1 LLAKSVREAFLQ
13 WRLTGVWATFERAFA
28 WLETPPHTKV
38 HVNRFQFF
46 SIFGYSRHGSDDRQ
60 ASFVSLP
67 LYLFK
72 VFAESATKNTT
83 ISADE
88 ALMRANLYELFMVS
102 RGCAAILPRIA
113 GDIIV

>member
-1 LLAKSVREAFLQ
+1 MP

-46 SIFGYSRHGSDDRQ
+46 NIFGYSRQDSDDGL

-72 VFAESATKNTT
+72 VFAEPATKNTALST
-83 ISADE
+83 EE
-88 ALMRANLYELFMVS
+88 AFMRANLYELFMVS
-102 RGCAAILPRIA
+102 IA
-113 GDIIV
+113 GRQWCFR